1 MSHAIYAFLCRG
13 DDPMSVFNEVYEP
26 LLDENNWYQEM
37 ATVNQKG
44 EVTELCPQKDYRERH
59 WLSEKLLALPQ
70 EERWSE
76 ALRFADSI
84 VVYEINQAIQ
94 YLKPSDERGC
104 VSEENEIKDIDK
116 AVTVLREA
124 IAQAALSGGNGWEI
138 SHAGSV
144 LEQVSVLV
152 GPFTTIVNSAYNTIR
167 SMVLNEAE
175 DLDGVTP
182 DDEDATILFVDIHT

>member
-37 ATVNQKG
+37 ATVNRKG
-44 EVTELCPQKDYRERH
+44 EVTELCPQEDYRERH

-70 EERWSE
+70 EERWKVGLNL
-76 ALRFADSI
+76 ANDI

-124 IAQAALSGGNGWEI
+124 VAQAALSGGDGWKI
-138 SHAGSV
+138 GHAGSV
-144 LEQVSVLV
+144 LEQVEARV
-152 GPFTTIVNSAYNTIR
+152 GPF
-167 SMVLNEAE
+167 
-175 DLDGVTP
+175 
-182 DDEDATILFVDIHT
+182 

>member
-1 MSHAIYAFLCRG
+1 MHAIYSFLCRG
-13 DDPMSVFNEVYEP
+13 DSPMSVFNEVYEP

-37 ATVNQKG
+37 ATVNRKG
-44 EVTELCPQKDYRERH
+44 EVTELCPHEDYRERH

-70 EERWSE
+70 EERWE
-76 ALRFADSI
+76 MAVNLANDI

-116 AVTVLREA
+116 AVVALREE
-124 IAQAALSGGNGWEI
+124 IAQAATSGAEGWKI
-138 SHAGSV
+138 GHAGSV

-152 GPFTTIVNSAYNTIR
+152 GPFTTIVNSAYNTVR

-175 DLDGVTP
+175 DLNGVTP

>member
-1 MSHAIYAFLCRG
+1 MHAIYSFLCRG
-13 DDPMSVFNEVYEP
+13 DSPMSVFNEVYEP

-37 ATVNQKG
+37 ATVNRKG
-44 EVTELCPQKDYRERH
+44 EVTELCPHEDYRERH

-70 EERWSE
+70 EERWPE

-94 YLKPSDERGC
+94 FLKPKDECGF

-116 AVTVLREA
+116 AVTSLREA
-124 IAQAALSGGNGWEI
+124 VAKAALSDGDGWKI
-138 SHAGSV
+138 GHAGSV
-144 LEQVSVLV
+144 LEQVAARV
-152 GPFTTIVNSAYNTIR
+152 GPFTTIVNGAYNTVR
-167 SMVLNEAE
+167 AMELNRGEDPERVL
-175 DLDGVTP
+175 P